1 MTFDIDL
8 LPAFQD
14 NYITVVSD
22 PALGLAMVIDP
33 GDGELVTRYLKKREL
48 YLALI
53 LTTHHHSDHVAGNEK
68 LQQEYGAPV
77 IGPDKEK
84 SLIPCLSRSVGHGDV
99 VSFSTLRG
107 KVMET
112 HGHTDGHI
120 SYYFP
125 HLKAL
130 FCGDALFSLGC
141 GRLFEGNSTEMWD
154 SLKLLRSL
162 PDETKIYSGHENSE
176 ANASFALMLDKDN
189 EALKKRA
196 SDIAALRKQGKPT
209 FPVSLGEEKL
219 CNPFLRTDNVGFR
232 KALAKAGVAPE
243 DADPAAVFG
252 LLRSAKD
259 HFGQQK
265 I

>member
-1 MTFDIDL
+1 MTFHIEL
-8 LPAFQD
+8 LPALAD
-14 NYITVVSD
+14 NYIFVISD
-22 PALGLAMVIDP
+22 PELGLAMVVDP
-33 GDGELVTRYLKKREL
+33 GDGDRVMQHLKKNDL

-53 LTTHHHSDHVAGNEK
+53 LNTHHHSDCVNGNEK

-77 IGPDKEK
+77 IGPEKEK
-84 SLIPCLSRSVGHGDV
+84 SLIPGLSRSVGHGDV

-107 KVMET
+107 KVIET

-125 HLKAL
+125 HLKSL

-141 GRLFEGNSTEMWD
+141 GRLFEGNSTEMWE
-154 SLKLLRSL
+154 SLKLLRNL
-162 PDETKIYSGHENSE
+162 PDDTKVYCNHENSE
-176 ANASFALMLDKDN
+176 ANAKFALMIDKDN
-189 EALKKRA
+189 EELKRRA
-196 SDIAALRKQGKPT
+196 DEIAALRKQGKPSI
-209 FPVSLGEEKL
+209 PAMLGEEKL
-219 CNPFLRTDNVGFR
+219 CNPFLRTDNQALR
-232 KALAKAGVAPE
+232 AALAKTRIAPE

>member
-8 LPAFQD
+8 LPAFTD
-14 NYITVVSD
+14 NYIFLVSD
-22 PALGLAMVIDP
+22 PALGLAMVVDP
-33 GDGELVTRYLKKREL
+33 GDGDVVMRYLKKHEL

-53 LTTHHHSDHVAGNEK
+53 LNTHHHSDCVAGNEK

-77 IGPDKEK
+77 IGPEKEK
-84 SLIPCLSRSVGHGDV
+84 SLIPGLSRSVGHGDV

-125 HLKAL
+125 QLKAL

-141 GRLFEGNSTEMWD
+141 GRLFEGNSIEMWE
-154 SLKLLRSL
+154 SLKLLRTL
-162 PDETKIYSGHENSE
+162 PDDTKIYCNHENSE
-176 ANASFALMLDKDN
+176 INAQFALKLDKDN
-189 EALKKRA
+189 EGLKKRA
-196 SDIAALRKQGKPT
+196 EEIAALRKQGKPT
-209 FPVSLGEEKL
+209 VPSILGDEKL
-219 CNPFLRTDNVGFR
+219 CNPFLRTDNNGLR
-232 KALAKAGVAPE
+232 LALAKGGIAAQ

-252 LLRSAKD
+252 LIRSAKD